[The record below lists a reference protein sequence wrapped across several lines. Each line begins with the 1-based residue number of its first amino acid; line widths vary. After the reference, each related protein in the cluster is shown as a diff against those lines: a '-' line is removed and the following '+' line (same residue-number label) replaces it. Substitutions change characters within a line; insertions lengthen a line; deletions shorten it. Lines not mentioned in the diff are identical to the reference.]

1 MYYIEDLDWLE
12 KVVEFVD
19 DSTRERKDAKEE
31 DEGACEVGWEPIG
44 AVMWQLMSG
53 HVLVI

>member
-1 MYYIEDLDWLE
+1 M
-12 KVVEFVD
+12 D

-53 HVLVI
+53 HVSVI